1 MTLLAVT
8 YLIGVILFLLFTAYF
23 CGIETAAISA
33 NRSRL
38 QQLKLRGD
46 ERAKEILK
54 LLSDIQQVIAV
65 VLVGTNI
72 SMVLSSMFGR
82 KFAAQYLGD
91 TVPISFFGG
100 VSVIELVNLIILTP
114 TFLLVAEILPK
125 QIFRHKA
132 DKLMLALG
140 LPIKYFALLFLPLL
154 KVLNFFVLTLLSP
167 TGIGTKTHRITF
179 TKEDLAALLDVNQV
193 EHKADEKSLERRMIR
208 KIFNLEK
215 TLTREI
221 MRPINDVVAIRLGQE
236 TINSV
241 IQLAQKTGYS
251 RFPVYRDRII
261 NLIGYVEI
269 YQIMRAD
276 VSDRRLEDF
285 VQTAYYVPE
294 TKPVD
299 DLLEQMLKRGEHVAI
314 VVDEYGAC
322 SGMVTLEDVLEE
334 IVGEIE
340 DEFHRTAIDIIK
352 EDQDTYVTEAKI
364 NIQELNE
371 RLNLNLPKK
380 GYETLGGLIYTY

>member
-1 MTLLAVT
+1 M
-8 YLIGVILFLLFTAYF
+8 
-23 CGIETAAISA
+23 
-33 NRSRL
+33 
-38 QQLKLRGD
+38 
-46 ERAKEILK
+46 
-54 LLSDIQQVIAV
+54 
-65 VLVGTNI
+65 
-72 SMVLSSMFGR
+72 
-82 KFAAQYLGD
+82 
-91 TVPISFFGG
+91 
-100 VSVIELVNLIILTP
+100 
-114 TFLLVAEILPK
+114 
-125 QIFRHKA
+125 
-132 DKLMLALG
+132 
-140 LPIKYFALLFLPLL
+140 PIKFFRILFLPLL
-154 KVLNFFVLTLLSP
+154 KVLNFCVFTILSP
-167 TGIGTKTHRITF
+167 MGITTKTHRITF
-179 TKEDLAALLDVNQV
+179 TKEDLAALLDVSQ
-193 EHKADEKSLERRMIR
+193 EEPKADEKSLERRMIR

-215 TLTREI
+215 TLTKEI

-276 VSDRRLEDF
+276 LNNKQLEDF
-285 VQTAYYVPE
+285 VRPAYYVPE

-322 SGMVTLEDVLEE
+322 SGMVTLEDVMEE

-352 EDQDTYVTEAKI
+352 QDQNTYVTEAKI
-364 NIQELNE
+364 NIHELNE
-371 RLNLNLPKK
+371 RLNINLPKR
-380 GYETLGGLIYTY
+380 GYETLGGLIYTCLGEIPEVGAVVQLENVELKVLSMTGLRIYRVELKLRTPPVEKTLLTE